1 MSASFNFEEAG
12 LLSPSAGVHGHALV
26 SIVGGQIVEG
36 LSQTRQNLVLTAGA
50 LGDLTV
56 LEDGT
61 SFWTQSHNDL
71 GVLLDSLLTALGD
84 NPAITDRLIQQIIA
98 IVLPGLLGANGL
110 PIVPL
115 AVVLVDPTSIGLVAP
130 DGASLTHD
138 LGTNTLVS
146 NLPLTF
152 VEVGGNLEL
161 IVIANP
167 VGNYELSL
175 ADVPA
180 RARAGVV
187 YFGRQGAQHDTF
199 TDALRAKTLSTT
211 FVADGFSLNVRYA
224 AAIGARFAA
233 PSVVEFVAPPIV
245 PRFISTFL
253 VTAPTRFDAVS
264 PSLLLSVANR
274 SATFFS
280 GSDLLATF
288 GSGGSATRTVL
299 RAAEEVWD
307 LVFSGWDRFQQLLGD
322 GRLEDVDLDDEPR
335 DAANTKGAA
344 ALEQVW
350 ESFTN
355 VIDEIMSNTAQG
367 AEATET
373 GRPQTSRKVETG
385 SDDNQLETT
394 DTPPPSDAQSS
405 EQSPPELQSRSD
417 EEIADPAAAPHQ
429 APEGSNAAE
438 SSQEGQSHAT
448 AA

>member
-1 MSASFNFEEAG
+1 M
-12 LLSPSAGVHGHALV
+12 LSPSAGVNGHALV
-26 SIVGGQIVEG
+26 SIGDEQIVEG
-36 LSQTRQNLVLTAGA
+36 SSETRQNLVLTAGA

-180 RARAGVV
+180 HARAGVV

-199 TDALRAKTLSTT
+199 TDALRQDAVDDIRRGRFQSQRPICGR
-211 FVADGFSLNVRYA
+211 DWGSIRR
-224 AAIGARFAA
+224 AIGGRVRGSTDRAA
-233 PSVVEFVAPPIV
+233 VHFDFPGD
-245 PRFISTFL
+245 ST
-253 VTAPTRFDAVS
+253 DAV
-264 PSLLLSVANR
+264 R
-274 SATFFS
+274 C
-280 GSDLLATF
+280 
-288 GSGGSATRTVL
+288 R
-299 RAAEEVWD
+299 
-307 LVFSGWDRFQQLLGD
+307 
-322 GRLEDVDLDDEPR
+322 EPQPAVER
-335 DAANTKGAA
+335 G
-344 ALEQVW
+344 
-350 ESFTN
+350 ESFGD
-355 VIDEIMSNTAQG
+355 VLFRQRP
-367 AEATET
+367 T
-373 GRPQTSRKVETG
+373 GDVRQRRFRDTDCAASR
-385 SDDNQLETT
+385 
-394 DTPPPSDAQSS
+394 
-405 EQSPPELQSRSD
+405 
-417 EEIADPAAAPHQ
+417 
-429 APEGSNAAE
+429 
-438 SSQEGQSHAT
+438 
-448 AA
+448 